1 MALDKKRLQQ
11 KRAKKAAKRKALAV
25 GKKTQGMPRGL
36 VSGARSI
43 ALATTSPIHEC
54 LIPQELFEGGMGTV
68 VVSRALPDGQI
79 GASFFLLDVFCLGV
93 KNAYFLAMPREEY
106 SYRLETLRFNETLIP
121 IEPSYARKVVEE
133 TEAYARDLGFSPHP
147 DYQVAKKIFA
157 DIDAMACTTRFP
169 FGKDGKP
176 FFIAGPNDTPKR
188 VQKILDTLTK
198 RCGPDGF
205 HYMVGVGGARD
216 FGEEEIGVE
225 AHVGSEVKPDWKS
238 RLIKRFRIPFI
249 SKAT

>member
-1 MALDKKRLQQ
+1 MALNSKKLQK
-11 KRAKKAAKRKALAV
+11 KRAKKAAKRKAIAA
-25 GKKTQGMPRGL
+25 GKKTQGTLRGL
-36 VSGARSI
+36 VSSARSI
-43 ALATTSPIHEC
+43 GLATTSPIHEC

-68 VVSRALPDGQI
+68 VVSRALPDGRI

-93 KNAYFLAMPREEY
+93 KNAYFLALPREEY
-106 SYRLETLRFNETLIP
+106 SYRLETIGFNETLTP
-121 IEPSYARKVVEE
+121 VDPAYARKLVEE
-133 TEAYARDLGFSPHP
+133 TEAYARDLGFNSHP

-157 DIDAMACTTRFP
+157 DIDAAACPTGFT

-205 HYMVGVGGARD
+205 HYMVGVEGELD
-216 FGEEEIGVE
+216 FDGEEDLDFDDGEEIEVE
-225 AHVGSEVKPDWKS
+225 YAKVEDEKK
-238 RLIKRFRIPFI
+238 K
-249 SKAT
+249 